1 MKKTKRGF
9 TLIEL
14 LIVIAII
21 SILAVTVFVALNPAK
36 RIKDSK
42 DARRAT
48 DIESILTAIHEYI
61 VDNKGS
67 LPAGL
72 TAGMSEAQLNVGTTA
87 GGGGCLNT
95 SVGCSSATGSCVDLS
110 TPLNK
115 YLKTIPFDPNIAVG
129 TTGLTQY
136 NVVVDSNGIVTVKA
150 CGAEGGTNLSV
161 SR

>member
-1 MKKTKRGF
+1 MNKTKRGF

-42 DARRAT
+42 DAKRST

-67 LPAGL
+67 LPTGL
-72 TAGMSEAQLNVGTTA
+72 TAGMSETQLNVGTTA
-87 GGGGCLNT
+87 GGCTLTAVGGCT
-95 SVGCSSATGSCVDLS
+95 TTSCVDLS
-110 TPLNK
+110 TPLAK
-115 YLKTIPFDPNIAVG
+115 YLKTIPADPNIAVG
-129 TTGLTQY
+129 TTGVTNY
-136 NVVVDSNGIVTVKA
+136 TVTVDTNGIVTIKA
-150 CGAEGGTNLSV
+150 CNAEGGVNLSV